1 MIPSQMLKGV
11 LQGSVLAI
19 LSQRETYGY
28 EIVQAL
34 RPTASAPSPR
44 GRCTPSFCG
53 WKRGGSSRP
62 GSGTLPWPPTEVLRP
77 DRAGPG
83 RTGPVPRQFPGH
95 GRCGGPA
102 AWLCPGKGG
111 DPMNPTVRKLLR
123 QNNAREKALSPES
136 QAGMTDVVVYLRGQD
151 LSRLAQE
158 EIRRDI
164 LEMVLAG
171 EARGQT
177 MQQVIGLDYR
187 TFCDEIVAAV
197 PRRPRGVRML
207 SAVDDMLPAVTL
219 LLAIWTAQKILSALL
234 TGSRCSGSP
243 SPWGRG
249 SAWPASWRW
258 RWLGDLGLPHRSP
271 PAPGGGG
278 GGAGG
283 PVEGLSAG
291 AGGVRGPLP
300 APGDSPPAPG
310 DPLDAGGGGGDP
322 AAPVGQRAA

>member
-1 MIPSQMLKGV
+1 
-11 LQGSVLAI
+11 
-19 LSQRETYGY
+19 
-28 EIVQAL
+28 
-34 RPTASAPSPR
+34 
-44 GRCTPSFCG
+44 
-53 WKRGGSSRP
+53 
-62 GSGTLPWPPTEVLRP
+62 
-77 DRAGPG
+77 
-83 RTGPVPRQFPGH
+83 
-95 GRCGGPA
+95 
-102 AWLCPGKGG
+102 
-111 DPMNPTVRKLLR
+111 MNPTVRKLLR

-234 TGSRCSGSP
+234 TGQP
-243 SPWGRG
+243 VL
-249 SAWPASWRW
+249 
-258 RWLGDLGLPHRSP
+258 WLTLTVGEGISLACIVAVAVGLVTWVCR

-283 PVEGLSAG
+283 PVEGLPAG

>member
-1 MIPSQMLKGV
+1 
-11 LQGSVLAI
+11 
-19 LSQRETYGY
+19 
-28 EIVQAL
+28 
-34 RPTASAPSPR
+34 
-44 GRCTPSFCG
+44 
-53 WKRGGSSRP
+53 
-62 GSGTLPWPPTEVLRP
+62 
-77 DRAGPG
+77 
-83 RTGPVPRQFPGH
+83 
-95 GRCGGPA
+95 
-102 AWLCPGKGG
+102 
-111 DPMNPTVRKLLR
+111 MNPTVRKLLR

-234 TGSRCSGSP
+234 TGQP
-243 SPWGRG
+243 VL
-249 SAWPASWRW
+249 
-258 RWLGDLGLPHRSP
+258 WLGDLGLPHRPP
-271 PAPGGGG
+271 PAPGGGR

-283 PVEGLSAG
+283 PVEGLPAG

>member
-1 MIPSQMLKGV
+1 
-11 LQGSVLAI
+11 
-19 LSQRETYGY
+19 
-28 EIVQAL
+28 
-34 RPTASAPSPR
+34 
-44 GRCTPSFCG
+44 
-53 WKRGGSSRP
+53 
-62 GSGTLPWPPTEVLRP
+62 
-77 DRAGPG
+77 
-83 RTGPVPRQFPGH
+83 
-95 GRCGGPA
+95 
-102 AWLCPGKGG
+102 
-111 DPMNPTVRKLLR
+111 MNPTVRKLLR

-234 TGSRCSGSP
+234 TGQP
-243 SPWGRG
+243 VL
-249 SAWPASWRW
+249 
-258 RWLGDLGLPHRSP
+258 WLTLTVALVVFAALFLPRVILP
-271 PAPGGGG
+271 Q
-278 GGAGG
+278 
-283 PVEGLSAG
+283 
-291 AGGVRGPLP
+291 PLVT
-300 APGDSPPAPG
+300 
-310 DPLDAGGGGGDP
+310 LWMP
-322 AAPVGQRAA
+322 AAVVVTLLPLLVSALLDRRTDL

>member
-1 MIPSQMLKGV
+1 
-11 LQGSVLAI
+11 
-19 LSQRETYGY
+19 
-28 EIVQAL
+28 
-34 RPTASAPSPR
+34 
-44 GRCTPSFCG
+44 
-53 WKRGGSSRP
+53 
-62 GSGTLPWPPTEVLRP
+62 
-77 DRAGPG
+77 
-83 RTGPVPRQFPGH
+83 
-95 GRCGGPA
+95 
-102 AWLCPGKGG
+102 
-111 DPMNPTVRKLLR
+111 MNPTVRKLLR

-234 TGSRCSGSP
+234 TGQPVLWLTLTVGEGISLACIVAVAVGLVTWVCRTATAMRN
-243 SPWGRG
+243 PWGLQKEKTSHPRASAARG
-249 SAWPASWRW
+249 QLVTPQNR
-258 RWLGDLGLPHRSP
+258 DTMPM
-271 PAPGGGG
+271 
-278 GGAGG
+278 
-283 PVEGLSAG
+283 
-291 AGGVRGPLP
+291 
-300 APGDSPPAPG
+300 
-310 DPLDAGGGGGDP
+310 P
-322 AAPVGQRAA
+322 AA

>member
-1 MIPSQMLKGV
+1 
-11 LQGSVLAI
+11 
-19 LSQRETYGY
+19 
-28 EIVQAL
+28 
-34 RPTASAPSPR
+34 
-44 GRCTPSFCG
+44 
-53 WKRGGSSRP
+53 
-62 GSGTLPWPPTEVLRP
+62 
-77 DRAGPG
+77 
-83 RTGPVPRQFPGH
+83 
-95 GRCGGPA
+95 
-102 AWLCPGKGG
+102 
-111 DPMNPTVRKLLR
+111 MNPTVRKLLR

-234 TGSRCSGSP
+234 TGQPVLWLTLTVGEGISLACIVAVAVGLVTWSAAPLPPPPVGRRRG
-243 SPWGRG
+243 WGLWK
-249 SAWPASWRW
+249 A
-258 RWLGDLGLPHRSP
+258 
-271 PAPGGGG
+271 
-278 GGAGG
+278 
-283 PVEGLSAG
+283 SAG
-291 AGGVRGPLP
+291 AGGACGPSCPGILP
-300 APGDSPPAPG
+300 SPW
-310 DPLDAGGGGGDP
+310 
-322 AAPVGQRAA
+322 

>member
-1 MIPSQMLKGV
+1 
-11 LQGSVLAI
+11 
-19 LSQRETYGY
+19 
-28 EIVQAL
+28 
-34 RPTASAPSPR
+34 
-44 GRCTPSFCG
+44 
-53 WKRGGSSRP
+53 
-62 GSGTLPWPPTEVLRP
+62 
-77 DRAGPG
+77 
-83 RTGPVPRQFPGH
+83 
-95 GRCGGPA
+95 
-102 AWLCPGKGG
+102 
-111 DPMNPTVRKLLR
+111 MNPTVRKLLR

-234 TGSRCSGSP
+234 TGQPVLWLTLTVGV
-243 SPWGRG
+243 G

-258 RWLGDLGLPHRSP
+258 RWAWCPGSAAP
-271 PAPGGGG
+271 P
-278 GGAGG
+278 
-283 PVEGLSAG
+283 SAG
-291 AGGVRGPLP
+291 PRWGRRRGRGACGRSSCWRWWCSRPSSC
-300 APGDSPPAPG
+300 PG
-310 DPLDAGGGGGDP
+310 
-322 AAPVGQRAA
+322 

>member
-1 MIPSQMLKGV
+1 
-11 LQGSVLAI
+11 
-19 LSQRETYGY
+19 
-28 EIVQAL
+28 
-34 RPTASAPSPR
+34 
-44 GRCTPSFCG
+44 
-53 WKRGGSSRP
+53 
-62 GSGTLPWPPTEVLRP
+62 
-77 DRAGPG
+77 
-83 RTGPVPRQFPGH
+83 
-95 GRCGGPA
+95 
-102 AWLCPGKGG
+102 
-111 DPMNPTVRKLLR
+111 MNPTVRKLLR

-234 TGSRCSGSP
+234 TGQP
-243 SPWGRG
+243 VL
-249 SAWPASWRW
+249 
-258 RWLGDLGLPHRSP
+258 WLTLTVGEGISLACIVAVAVGLVTWVCRTALRRP
-271 PAPGGGG
+271 PV
-278 GGAGG
+278 GAEEGG
-283 PVEGLSAG
+283 PVEGLPAG

>member
-1 MIPSQMLKGV
+1 
-11 LQGSVLAI
+11 
-19 LSQRETYGY
+19 
-28 EIVQAL
+28 
-34 RPTASAPSPR
+34 
-44 GRCTPSFCG
+44 
-53 WKRGGSSRP
+53 
-62 GSGTLPWPPTEVLRP
+62 
-77 DRAGPG
+77 
-83 RTGPVPRQFPGH
+83 
-95 GRCGGPA
+95 
-102 AWLCPGKGG
+102 
-111 DPMNPTVRKLLR
+111 MNPTVRKLLR

-197 PRRPRGVRML
+197 PRRPRWVRML
-207 SAVDDMLPAVTL
+207 SAVDDILPAITL
-219 LLAIWTAQKILSALL
+219 LLALWTAQKILSALL
-234 TGSRCSGSP
+234 TGQPVLWLTLTVGGDQP
-243 SPWGRG
+243 GLHRG
-249 SAWPASWRW
+249 GGGG
-258 RWLGDLGLPHRSP
+258 LGDLGLPHRSP

-283 PVEGLSAG
+283 PVEGLPAG

>member
-1 MIPSQMLKGV
+1 
-11 LQGSVLAI
+11 
-19 LSQRETYGY
+19 
-28 EIVQAL
+28 
-34 RPTASAPSPR
+34 
-44 GRCTPSFCG
+44 
-53 WKRGGSSRP
+53 
-62 GSGTLPWPPTEVLRP
+62 
-77 DRAGPG
+77 
-83 RTGPVPRQFPGH
+83 
-95 GRCGGPA
+95 
-102 AWLCPGKGG
+102 
-111 DPMNPTVRKLLR
+111 MNPTVRKLLR

-234 TGSRCSGSP
+234 TGQP
-243 SPWGRG
+243 VL
-249 SAWPASWRW
+249 
-258 RWLGDLGLPHRSP
+258 WLTLTVGEGISLACIVAVAVGLVTWVCRTALRRP
-271 PAPGGGG
+271 PVGAEEGPGGLWKVF
-278 GGAGG
+278 AALFL
-283 PVEGLSAG
+283 PRVILPQ
-291 AGGVRGPLP
+291 PLVT
-300 APGDSPPAPG
+300 
-310 DPLDAGGGGGDP
+310 LWMP
-322 AAPVGQRAA
+322 AAVVVTLLPLLVSALLDRRTDL

>member
-1 MIPSQMLKGV
+1 
-11 LQGSVLAI
+11 
-19 LSQRETYGY
+19 
-28 EIVQAL
+28 
-34 RPTASAPSPR
+34 
-44 GRCTPSFCG
+44 
-53 WKRGGSSRP
+53 
-62 GSGTLPWPPTEVLRP
+62 
-77 DRAGPG
+77 
-83 RTGPVPRQFPGH
+83 
-95 GRCGGPA
+95 
-102 AWLCPGKGG
+102 
-111 DPMNPTVRKLLR
+111 MNPTVRKLLR

-197 PRRPRGVRML
+197 PRRHRGVRML

-234 TGSRCSGSP
+234 TGQP
-243 SPWGRG
+243 VL
-249 SAWPASWRW
+249 
-258 RWLGDLGLPHRSP
+258 WLTLTVGKGISLACIVAVAVRLSDLGLPHRPP

-283 PVEGLSAG
+283 PVEGLPAG